1 MAFVDANIIL
11 RFLLN
16 DHKEL
21 SPKAEQLISRAK
33 EGSMLITDIIVS
45 EIWYVLRSLEIPRI
59 KVAESI
65 WLLERT
71 PAFHFENAE
80 LVGDYVRLLANT
92 KLDFAD
98 CYLAARVM
106 REKSG
111 LHSFDKELTL
121 LLSGL

>member
-11 RFLLN
+11 RYLLQ

-21 SPKAEQLISRAK
+21 TPKAERLIASAK
-33 EGSMLITDIIVS
+33 AASLLITDITVG
-45 EIWYVLRSLEIPRI
+45 EIWYVLRSLNIPRI

-71 PAFHFENAE
+71 PAFKLENPE
-80 LVGDYVRLLANT
+80 LVTDYVHLLANT

-111 LHSFDKELTL
+111 LHTFDKELTTL
-121 LLSGL
+121 LTRS